1 MSHNNYI
8 RIFLLASIDI
18 LIPLPIG
25 IVAEVTAGLEIH
37 QYLGDTPLNLQFYP
51 GWDAVHASFAPVA
64 STWADLEAAVPA
76 TFAQLYL
83 SWYSSPVVAVAIFA
97 LFGLTDEARATY
109 WRGFCWAVALFGWKP
124 PAPNKRSDRPELATM
139 EFGARPM
146 EITFDAEQ
154 GRVQT
159 MRADLDT
166 VVDH

>member
-18 LIPLPIG
+18 LITLPIG

-97 LFGLTDEARATY
+97 LFGLTEEARATY

-139 EFGARPM
+139 EFGARPVG
-146 EITFDAEQ
+146 ITFDAER
-154 GRVQT
+154 G
-159 MRADLDT
+159 
-166 VVDH
+166 